1 MTTKQSGKSPYSII
15 ISQRVTEKAMMLQNL
30 QHADRNPCLSAC
42 EAPKYVFV
50 VDRQAN
56 KKEIAEALEQIYS
69 EQKIKVV
76 DVNTINVK
84 RKPRR
89 RRGRPGYKSAFK
101 KAIVTLQKGDSI
113 EENV

>member
-1 MTTKQSGKSPYSII
+1 MTTKQSGKNPYSII
-15 ISQRVTEKAMMLQNL
+15 ISQHVTEKAMTLQNL
-30 QHADRNPCLSAC
+30 QSAESNPCLRAC
-42 EAPKYVFV
+42 EAPKYVFI

-56 KKEIAEALEQIYS
+56 KREIAQAIEEIYREQNV
-69 EQKIKVV
+69 KVV

-101 KAIVTLQKGDSI
+101 KAIITFQKGDSI
-113 EENV
+113 ENV